1 MDKVRKTVKN
11 IRRDF
16 TYDTLDENE
25 APKNPLDLLHKW
37 LEEAIKAELKEPN
50 AFVLSTVN
58 NAQPDSRVVLLRDA
72 REEGLE
78 FFTNYSS
85 KKGQDLTHNNLV
97 SINFFWVELD
107 RQIRIH
113 AKVDRLAAHFSDE
126 YFASRPRASQI
137 GAWASNQSHKLK
149 SRASLEERIAEIEK
163 KFEGQDVPRPD
174 FWGGYLAVPSY
185 YEFWQGR
192 ASRLHDR
199 IVYEQMD
206 DNWEMKR
213 LYP

>member
-1 MDKVRKTVKN
+1 MEKVREKVKN

-16 TYDTLDENE
+16 DYDSLHEKDV
-25 APKNPLDLLHKW
+25 PKLPLDLLLQW
-37 LEEAIKAELKEPN
+37 LDDAIKAEIKEPN

-58 NAQPDSRVVLLRDA
+58 NAQPDSRVLLLRDA

-78 FFTNYSS
+78 FYTNYSS

-97 SINFFWVELD
+97 SINFLWVDLG
-107 RQIRIH
+107 RQVRIH
-113 AKVDRLAAHFSDE
+113 AKVERLATHLSDE
-126 YFASRPRASQI
+126 YFASRPRESQI

-149 SRASLEERIAEIEK
+149 SRESLEERIAEIEK
-163 KFEGQDVPRPD
+163 KFKGEKVPRPD
-174 FWGGYLAVPSY
+174 FWGGYLAVPFY

-199 IVYEQMD
+199 IVYEQEGGD
-206 DNWEMKR
+206 WQIKR
-213 LYP
+213 LFP

>member
-1 MDKVRKTVKN
+1 MSKVKINVKN

-16 TYDTLDENE
+16 NYDSLNE
-25 APKNPLDLLHKW
+25 KDIPNLPLDLLHQW
-37 LEEAIKAELKEPN
+37 LNDAIELEVKDPN
-50 AFVLSTVN
+50 SFVLSTVN
-58 NAQPDSRVVLLRDA
+58 NTQPDSRVVLLRDA
-72 REEGLE
+72 RDEGFE

-97 SINFFWVELD
+97 SINFLWIDLD
-107 RQIRIH
+107 RQIRVH
-113 AKVDRLAAHFSDE
+113 AKVERLAAHLSDE

-149 SRASLEERIAEIEK
+149 SREALEERIAEIEK
-163 KFEGQDVPRPD
+163 KFEGQEVPRPD
-174 FWGGYLAVPSY
+174 FWGGYLAVPFY

-199 IVYEQMD
+199 IVYEQEGAD
-206 DNWEMKR
+206 WQIKR
-213 LYP
+213 LFP